1 MFVNVLLNNSVS
13 KLDKLF
19 SYLVPKNME
28 QDICIGKRVVVP
40 FGKSNKEEYG
50 LIIEITDSIDFDI
63 KKVKEIIRVED
74 KDIIISK
81 FNIKLAKWISK
92 RYVCNLSDSIRLML
106 PPGIT
111 RTNNSIYNEKKE
123 KWIHINNKEKILLEY
138 DNIKGLT
145 HKRKEVLDLLLDL
158 GQILQSDLYNY
169 FNITSQ
175 FLKWFLE
182 KEYIKIE
189 ENVVYRNPFK
199 QYKIEKSSN
208 LKLND
213 GQQKVYDKIVNKIDE
228 NKYFGMLL
236 HGVTGSGKTE
246 IYMQIIDYVIKQ
258 NKNAIVLVPEIS
270 LTPQIVNRF
279 LSRFGDIV
287 AVLHSK
293 LSIGEKLD
301 EYNKIKKGE
310 VKIVIGARSAI
321 FAPMKNI
328 GIVIV
333 DEEHDNSYKSDMTPK
348 YDAKQVAK
356 KICEYNKAVML
367 FASAT
372 PSINTYYFAQKG
384 TYELL
389 ELKHR
394 ASSNS
399 VLPEIQVIDLI
410 HEPIQNNFSNIT
422 KKLYNEIAINLEKKE
437 QTIIFINKRG
447 YYSSIICKNC
457 GYIYKCPNCDISLTY
472 HNDKKR
478 LICHY
483 CGHTERPN
491 NICPICGNSEFDKN
505 SIGTQRIQAEL
516 ENAFPNAKTIR
527 MDFDTTNKK
536 DGHLEIINK
545 FKNDN
550 IDILIGT
557 QMIAKGHDFPNVT
570 LVGVLN
576 ADMSLNTDD
585 YRANE
590 LTYNLL
596 TQVAG
601 RAGRKDKPGRV
612 LIQTYNPTNDI
623 FELIRTNEYA
633 KLYNNEIVYRKNLT
647 YPPFCDI
654 LTITLS
660 GTDEQNVINSSKQIF
675 EDLKQNM
682 IEFVNNK
689 TMQIYS
695 PVISALSKI
704 NNEYR
709 YKILIKCIY
718 NEKISVN
725 LKEFLNNADKYKQIK
740 FNLDINPN
748 GSI

>member
-695 PVISALSKI
+695 PIISALSKI

-725 LKEFLNNADKYKQIK
+725 LKEFLNSADKYKQIK